1 MRKAGKQQQRRTHTH
16 THTHARKALL
26 SLFLPPFS
34 AHTPLPHFHQLEAPL
49 LPTPGRITRLPLRHG
64 ESIASMSASGYH
76 SAVLTSEGRCF
87 TLGKRISLAD
97 TASVREELMMDAAG
111 VDDEGDPNGD
121 DDGYYEGDDDPTR
134 DLYDDYADGI

>member
-1 MRKAGKQQQRRTHTH
+1 
-16 THTHARKALL
+16 
-26 SLFLPPFS
+26 
-34 AHTPLPHFHQLEAPL
+34 
-49 LPTPGRITRLPLRHG
+49 
-64 ESIASMSASGYH
+64 MSASGYH

-111 VDDEGDPNGD
+111 VDEEGDPNGD
-121 DDGYYEGDDDPTR
+121 NDGYYEGDDDPTR

>member
-1 MRKAGKQQQRRTHTH
+1 
-16 THTHARKALL
+16 
-26 SLFLPPFS
+26 
-34 AHTPLPHFHQLEAPL
+34 
-49 LPTPGRITRLPLRHG
+49 
-64 ESIASMSASGYH
+64 MSASGYH

-97 TASVREELMMDAAG
+97 TASVREELMMDAAPG

-134 DLYDDYADGI
+134 DLYDDYAAGI